1 MDPLNQQKIDKI
13 QAWTSQGPSL
23 CPPLS
28 QDRPRIVPGSP
39 QDRPKVPQ
47 DAKVEAP
54 SMPNDTHGHH
64 KPEIWSQKCQESG
77 NQEPASQHT
86 FQQSQGGRRQGRSR
100 KIIKLR
106 TSTSGSSTQPPSSN
120 VDIRHKNSL
129 CARINY
135 VSWQIDTAKVSHTPL

>member
-1 MDPLNQQKIDKI
+1 M
-13 QAWTSQGPSL
+13 PSNV
-23 CPPLS
+23 PGSS
-28 QDRPRIVPGSP
+28 QDRPR
-39 QDRPKVPQ
+39 DLQ

-120 VDIRHKNSL
+120 IDIRIPCVRELIIMCLGKSMCHLNNNVAFLIEKFGVFSVGGVGGL
-129 CARINY
+129 GDVIQWWR
-135 VSWQIDTAKVSHTPL
+135 V